1 MQNKATHK
9 QAFFFTIIN
18 YVGILIGIVS
28 TLFIYPKNKEMLGV
42 FRYVESL
49 SQIIFPIML
58 LGASQAL
65 IKFGPKLDN
74 RQEKQL
80 FNYSVV
86 SIVSISLFLLT
97 SIGLLSFFPIFKG
110 FKYIYLAFP
119 IAFSLALI
127 DLFKKQATII
137 QRIAVP
143 TFFDNIIPKIALPI
157 VFLMVL
163 NNFYSTEDALLFY
176 IISYSLIALFI
187 AVYLF
192 YYFKPEFNFNFKSLF
207 TEISIS
213 EMYRFS
219 LFAFAGSLGSVFA
232 FRIDAIMIPKFL
244 SMEDNGT
251 FSIGVTLASALAV
264 PATGI
269 FILYAP
275 IISNYIKDNAIAELD
290 LKYKEISKLLFFIGA
305 LLYSCIFLGIENLF
319 LLLPTHENLMASIPI
334 ILILGFNVLVNMGTG
349 FNGEIIT
356 YSKYYRF
363 NLIAI
368 GILILLNVS
377 LNIIFIKVFH
387 YGIEGVAF
395 ASLISMLLFNFSK
408 LLFIY
413 QKFRILPFDK
423 SYLKLILVFSIV
435 LFISFYLP
443 NFENNLWNLIFKTIF
458 CLSVNLL
465 LIYKLKLVFS
475 YNFWIKK
482 MLMKLSPNT
491 YKQRH

>member
-58 LGASQAL
+58 LGASQSL

-74 RQEKQL
+74 SQEKQL
-80 FNYSVV
+80 FNYSIV
-86 SIVSISLFLLT
+86 SIVVISLVLLT

-137 QRIAVP
+137 QKIAVP
-143 TFFDNIIPKIALPI
+143 TFFDNIVPKLALPL
-157 VFLMVL
+157 VFIFVL
-163 NNFYSTEDALLFY
+163 NNYFSINNSLVFYS
-176 IISYSLIALFI
+176 ISYGLIAFFT
-187 AVYLF
+187 ACYLF
-192 YYFKPEFNFNFKSLF
+192 YYFKPAFDFNFKSLF
-207 TEISIS
+207 TQISKT
-213 EMYRFS
+213 ELYRFS
-219 LFAFAGSLGSVFA
+219 LYAFAGSLGSVFA

-275 IISNYIKDNAIAELD
+275 LISNYIKDNAIAELD
-290 LKYKEISKLLFFIGA
+290 SKYKEISKLLFFIGA

-319 LLLPTHENLMASIPI
+319 MLLPTHENLMASVPV

-356 YSKYYRF
+356 YSKYFRF
-363 NLIAI
+363 NLVAIAI
-368 GILILLNVS
+368 LIV
-377 LNIIFIKVFH
+377 LNIALNLFFIKVLRL
-387 YGIEGVAF
+387 GIEGVAF
-395 ASLISMLLFNFSK
+395 ASLIAMVLFNLSK

-413 QKFRILPFDK
+413 KKFNIVPFDK
-423 SYLKLILVFSIV
+423 SYLKLILVFIIV
-435 LFISFYLP
+435 LLISYYLP
-443 NFENNLWNLIFKTIF
+443 EIQNNLFNLIYKTGT
-458 CLSVNLL
+458 CLTLNLF

-475 YNFWIKK
+475 YTFWVDK
-482 MLMKLSPNT
+482 MIVKLKN
-491 YKQRH
+491 

>member
-28 TLFIYPKNKEMLGV
+28 TLFIYPKNKEMLGI

-86 SIVSISLFLLT
+86 SIVVISLFLLT

-127 DLFKKQATII
+127 DLFKKKATII
-137 QRIAVP
+137 QKIAVP
-143 TFFDNIIPKIALPI
+143 TFFDNIVPKLALPL

-163 NNFYSTEDALLFY
+163 NNYFSVDISLVFYCV
-176 IISYSLIALFI
+176 SYGLIAVFI
-187 AVYLF
+187 ACYLF
-192 YYFKPEFNFNFKSLF
+192 YYFKPAFNFNFKSLF
-207 TEISIS
+207 TEISKT
-213 EMYRFS
+213 ELYRFS
-219 LFAFAGSLGSVFA
+219 LYAFAGSLGSVFA

-275 IISNYIKDNAIAELD
+275 LISNYIKDNAIAELD
-290 LKYKEISKLLFFIGA
+290 SKYKEISKLLFFIGA

-319 LLLPTHENLMASIPI
+319 MLLPTHENLMASVPV

-356 YSKYYRF
+356 YSKYFRF
-363 NLIAI
+363 NLVAIAL
-368 GILILLNVS
+368 LIV
-377 LNIIFIKVFH
+377 LNIALNLFFIKVMH
-387 YGIEGVAF
+387 LGIEGVAI
-395 ASLISMLLFNFSK
+395 ASLIAMLLFNISK

-413 QKFRILPFDK
+413 QKFNILPFDK
-423 SYLKLILVFSIV
+423 SYLKLILVFLIV
-435 LFISFYLP
+435 LLTTYYLP
-443 NFENNLWNLIFKTIF
+443 IMENNLFNLIYKTGL
-458 CLSVNLL
+458 CLALNLF

-475 YNFWIKK
+475 YTFWIEKII
-482 MLMKLSPNT
+482 LKLKN
-491 YKQRH
+491 